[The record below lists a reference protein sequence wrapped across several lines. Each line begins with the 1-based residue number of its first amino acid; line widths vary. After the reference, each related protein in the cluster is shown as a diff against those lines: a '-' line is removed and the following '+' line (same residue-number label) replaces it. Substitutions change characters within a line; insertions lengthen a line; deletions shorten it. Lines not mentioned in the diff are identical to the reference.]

1 VIQDF
6 RANRGAQ
13 GRPPLLLTTTGA
25 RTGRRRTTPMMYVPD
40 GDGCC
45 HRLQRRRPAHPAWD
59 HNLGPQP
66 GTTTWDHNL
75 VAHLAVTVEVG
86 AETYD
91 ATAVVLT
98 GDERDRLV
106 ASIVE
111 RYRLFADHQAKVSR
125 TIPEGAPERHG

>member
-1 VIQDF
+1 
-6 RANRGAQ
+6 
-13 GRPPLLLTTTGA
+13 
-25 RTGRRRTTPMMYVPD
+25 
-40 GDGCC
+40 
-45 HRLQRRRPAHPAWD
+45 
-59 HNLGPQP
+59 
-66 GTTTWDHNL
+66 

-111 RYRLFADHQAKVSR
+111 RYRLLADHQAKVSR